1 MGNSGGISASL
12 AGRYATAL
20 FALAAENKSVPA
32 VEASLTKVK
41 AALTESAE
49 LKALTT
55 NPVISRVAA
64 KTVIAAVAKS
74 LKLDALTAN
83 TLGVLAQN
91 RRLSEIAAVAG
102 AFAMLAANDRG
113 EVTAD
118 VTSARPLSAAQSKAL
133 SAQLK
138 LRVGSDVAIN
148 AKVDPSIL
156 GGLVVQI
163 GSQMIDSSIKTR
175 LNSLATAMKG

>member
-1 MGNSGGISASL
+1 MGHSGGISASL

-20 FALAAENKSVPA
+20 FALAADNKSVAA
-32 VEASLTKVK
+32 VEASLAKVK
-41 AALTESAE
+41 AALSESAE
-49 LKALTT
+49 LKALTI
-55 NPVISRVAA
+55 NPVISREAA

-91 RRLSEIAAVAG
+91 RRLSETAAVAD
-102 AFAMLAANDRG
+102 AFSMLAANDRG
-113 EVTAD
+113 EVTAE
-118 VTSARPLSAAQSKAL
+118 VTSARPLSAMQTKAL

-138 LRVGSDVAIN
+138 SRVGSDVAIS
-148 AKVDPSIL
+148 AKIDPSIL

-175 LNSLATAMKG
+175 LNTLAAAMKG

>member
-1 MGNSGGISASL
+1 VGNSGGISASL

-20 FALAAENKSVPA
+20 FALANEKKAVAA
-32 VEASLTKVK
+32 VEASLSKVK
-41 AALTESAE
+41 AALAESAE
-49 LKALTT
+49 LKALTI
-55 NPVISRVAA
+55 NPVISRDAA

-91 RRLSEIAAVAG
+91 RRLSETAAVAD
-102 AFAMLAANDRG
+102 AFSMLAANNRG

-118 VTSARPLSAAQSKAL
+118 VTSARPLSPAQSKSLA
-133 SAQLK
+133 AGLK

>member
-41 AALTESAE
+41 AALTESAD
-49 LKALTT
+49 LRALTS
-55 NPVISRVAA
+55 NPAIARDAA
-64 KTVIAAVAKS
+64 KAVIAAVAKS
-74 LKLDALTAN
+74 LNLDALTAN

-91 RRLSEIAAVAG
+91 RRLSEIASVAI
-102 AFAMLAANDRG
+102 AFFMLAANDRG
-113 EVTAD
+113 EVTAE
-118 VTSARPLSAAQSKAL
+118 VTSARPLSAAQTKAL
-133 SAQLK
+133 AASLK

>member
-20 FALAAENKSVPA
+20 FALAAENKSVPV

-49 LKALTT
+49 LKALTI
-55 NPVISRVAA
+55 NPVISRDAA

-91 RRLSEIAAVAG
+91 RRLGEIAAVAG
-102 AFAMLAANDRG
+102 AFSMLAANDRG

-133 SAQLK
+133 AAQLK
-138 LRVGSDVAIN
+138 SRVGSDVAIN

>member
-1 MGNSGGISASL
+1 VGNSGGISASL

-32 VEASLTKVK
+32 VEASLGKVK
-41 AALTESAE
+41 AALSESAE
-49 LKALTT
+49 LRALTS
-55 NPVISRVAA
+55 NPAIARDAA
-64 KTVIAAVAKS
+64 KSVIAAVAKS
-74 LKLDALTAN
+74 LQLDALTAN

-91 RRLSEIAAVAG
+91 RRLGETGAVAD
-102 AFAMLAANDRG
+102 AFAMLAASNRG
-113 EVTAD
+113 EVAAE
-118 VTSARPLSAAQSKAL
+118 VTSARALSAAQTQAL
-133 SAQLK
+133 AAKLK
-138 LRVGSDVAIN
+138 TRVGSDVAIN

-175 LNSLATAMKG
+175 LNSLAQVMKG